1 MVPSDEEVL
10 LFLAFLA
17 FIKLRIAVFN
27 ALFELPAQLL
37 VASDGKAHPLNEDHA
52 GECHKQEKQEGR
64 ESGQV
69 VVKDQ
74 VRLDK
79 KSTAPTLSTTQ
90 RKPGPNPPTSVV
102 IMTAGKN
109 VTNSTPATY
118 GSMATRRATATKADT
133 KAKA

>member
-79 KSTAPTLSTTQ
+79 KSTAPTLSTT
-90 RKPGPNPPTSVV
+90 PPTSA
-102 IMTAGKN
+102 IE
-109 VTNSTPATY
+109 
-118 GSMATRRATATKADT
+118 RRKKTSFNPLFHEACSNMSA
-133 KAKA
+133 